1 MRQLTATGFC
11 RYIALIRVVPMKA
24 NCRWPWITPAVRSTG
39 RNVTSRA
46 TFPSLNSQQPEVAE
60 QLWKDAAA
68 DFKNAMTSWH
78 KWPEKR
84 KKATPINALDK
95 DYPILKKKPG
105 RLFGLS
111 FYMLENQW
119 QCNGP
124 TENKIVTIKAYNPR
138 RITYSK
144 LKV

>member
-1 MRQLTATGFC
+1 
-11 RYIALIRVVPMKA
+11 
-24 NCRWPWITPAVRSTG
+24 
-39 RNVTSRA
+39 
-46 TFPSLNSQQPEVAE
+46 
-60 QLWKDAAA
+60 
-68 DFKNAMTSWH
+68 MTSWH

-84 KKATPINALDK
+84 KKATRLNALDK

-124 TENKIVTIKAYNPR
+124 TENKSVTIKAYNPR

-144 LKV
+144 LKVYFYFVCIIFDTFTRLIIISENYLIKVLLKA